1 MTYSEIFVNI
11 SCIYIVAHCV
21 FILVNN
27 GDFGTHDDDE

>member
-11 SCIYIVAHCV
+11 GCIYIVAHCV

-27 GDFGTHDDDE
+27 GDFGTHDNDE